1 MVEKLFSTS
10 GIRRASNKREIIVK
24 FYHKLLLFQL
34 HPPPPHH
41 PKQRGALVLMS
52 FSLPQSLFLF
62 AW

>member
-34 HPPPPHH
+34 HPPPP
-41 PKQRGALVLMS
+41 S
-52 FSLPQSLFLF
+52 PQTEGGLSTNVI
-62 AW
+62 